1 VRVKTEEKR
10 KCILEAAKA
19 VFLER
24 GFLGAS
30 MAEVSARAGGSKQT
44 LYSYFASKDDLFV
57 ATMLE
62 KGTKIIDPV
71 FATFETEDELRPAL
85 NRFGRAF
92 LTFIA
97 SEEVMAFRRMIIAE
111 GARSN
116 LGKLF
121 FENGPKRG
129 WTRMTARFE
138 WFMDQ
143 GKMRRVDPWRA
154 AMHFQ
159 ALCEAGP
166 FYRLLEGV
174 LKELPPSLV
183 DETVDAAVDVF
194 MRAYG
199 VEPAKA

>member
-1 VRVKTEEKR
+1 MRVKTEEKR

-62 KGTKIIDPV
+62 KGTQIIDPV
-71 FATFETEDELRPAL
+71 FATFDTEEELRPAL

-92 LTFIA
+92 LPFIA
-97 SEEVMAFRRMIIAE
+97 SDEVLAFRRMIIAE

-116 LGKLF
+116 LGQLF

-138 WFMDQ
+138 YFMAA

-159 ALCEAGP
+159 ALCESGP

-174 LKELPPSLV
+174 LKELTPELI

-199 VEPAKA
+199 VESEAA

>member
-1 VRVKTEEKR
+1 MRVKTEEKR

-62 KGTKIIDPV
+62 KGAQIIDPV
-71 FATFETEDELRPAL
+71 FSTFETEDDLRAAL
-85 NRFGRAF
+85 SRFGRAF
-92 LTFIA
+92 LSFVS
-97 SEEVMAFRRMIIAE
+97 SEEVLAFRRMIIAE

-138 WFMDQ
+138 WFIEQ
-143 GKMRRVDPWRA
+143 GQMRRVDPWQA

-159 ALCEAGP
+159 ALCESGA

-174 LKELPPSLV
+174 LPSLS
-183 DETVDAAVDVF
+183 DETIDQTVDTAVDVF

-199 VEPAKA
+199 LEAAAT

>member
-1 VRVKTEEKR
+1 MRVKTEEKR

-62 KGTKIIDPV
+62 KGAKIMDPL
-71 FATFETEDELRPAL
+71 FTTFEAEDDLRTAFS
-85 NRFGRAF
+85 RFGRAF
-92 LTFIA
+92 LSFVS
-97 SEEVMAFRRMIIAE
+97 SEEVLAFRRMIIAE
-111 GARSN
+111 GFRSN
-116 LGKLF
+116 LGQLF
-121 FENGPKRG
+121 YENGPKRS
-129 WTRMTARFE
+129 WTRMVAKL
-138 WFMDQ
+138 DQ
-143 GKMRRVDPWRA
+143 FIAEGKMRRADPWRA
-154 AMHFQ
+154 SMHFQ

-166 FYRLLEGV
+166 FMRLLEGV
-174 LKELPPSLV
+174 LSSLPPEVIDEVV
-183 DETVDAAVDVF
+183 DEAVDVF

-199 VEPAKA
+199 PEQAEA

>member
-1 VRVKTEEKR
+1 MRVKTEEKR

-62 KGTKIIDPV
+62 KGAQIIDPV
-71 FATFETEDELRPAL
+71 FGTFEADDDLRGAL

-92 LTFIA
+92 LSFVA
-97 SEEVMAFRRMIIAE
+97 SEEVLAFRRMIIAE

-129 WTRMTARFE
+129 WARMTARFE
-138 WFMDQ
+138 YFIADGQ
-143 GKMRRVDPWRA
+143 MRRVDPWLA

-166 FYRLLEGV
+166 FLRLLEGV
-174 LKELPPSLV
+174 LPSLSAETIDEVV
-183 DETVDAAVDVF
+183 DGAVDVF

-199 VEPAKA
+199 TEAAGG

>member
-1 VRVKTEEKR
+1 MRVKTEEKR

-62 KGTKIIDPV
+62 KGAQIIDPV
-71 FATFETEDELRPAL
+71 FATFDTEDDLRAAL

-92 LTFIA
+92 LSFIS
-97 SEEVMAFRRMIIAE
+97 SEEVMAYRRMIIAE

-129 WTRMTARFE
+129 WTKMTTRFE
-138 WFMDQ
+138 HFIAAGQ
-143 GKMRRVDPWRA
+143 MRRVDPWRA

-166 FYRLLEGV
+166 FYRLLEGAI
-174 LKELPPSLV
+174 PSLSV
-183 DETVDAAVDVF
+183 EVIDDTVDAAVDVF

-199 VEPAKA
+199 LEPAAA